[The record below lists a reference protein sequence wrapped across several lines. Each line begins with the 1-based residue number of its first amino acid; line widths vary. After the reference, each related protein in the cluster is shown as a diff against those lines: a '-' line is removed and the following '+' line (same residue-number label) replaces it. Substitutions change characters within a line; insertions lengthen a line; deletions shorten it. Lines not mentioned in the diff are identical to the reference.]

1 LATFIKGTE
10 KGAFTVRLFISLSGV
25 SVVLFVFIL
34 FFILRSTLTLC
45 VKCLIGA
52 HHFEWRAEVYLW
64 RRKVWTYQ
72 SKHTK
77 GNAKNTS
84 SVKKPDK
91 QQVDD
96 EVSDEALYGKLKQ
109 MMRLLRSVQI
119 GEKIKISHLVW
130 ITTCGTGDASETAL
144 LCGAIWTIKAST
156 LPWLAPLSSDRPRI
170 NVVPMFQRKCL
181 NSDLSCMFQVSI
193 GDAIAMI
200 KKIRR
205 QLKEG

>member
-1 LATFIKGTE
+1 
-10 KGAFTVRLFISLSGV
+10 VRLFIILSGV
-25 SVVLFVFIL
+25 SVGLLVSVI

-45 VKCLIGA
+45 VKCLIGT

-64 RRKVWTYQ
+64 RRKVWTYESGHAQ
-72 SKHTK
+72 GK
-77 GNAKNTS
+77 AKNKS
-84 SVKKPDK
+84 SVKKLDK
-91 QQVDD
+91 QQLDD
-96 EVSDEALYGKLKQ
+96 GVSDEALYGKLKQ
-109 MMRLLRSVQI
+109 MIHLLRSVQV
-119 GEKIKISHLVW
+119 GEKVKISHLVW

-144 LCGAIWTIKAST
+144 LCGVIWSIKAST
-156 LPWLAPLSSDRPRI
+156 MPWISPLSSDRPRI

-181 NSDLSCMFQVSI
+181 NSDLSCMFQVTI

>member
-1 LATFIKGTE
+1 M
-10 KGAFTVRLFISLSGV
+10 RLFIILSGV
-25 SVVLFVFIL
+25 SVGLMAFII

-45 VKCLIGA
+45 VKFLIGP
-52 HHFEWRAEVYLW
+52 HRFEWYADVYLW

-72 SKHTK
+72 LRHGKGKTKNKSTMKKLDKH
-77 GNAKNTS
+77 
-84 SVKKPDK
+84 
-91 QQVDD
+91 QIED
-96 EVSDEALYGKLKQ
+96 EVDDEALYGRLKQ
-109 MMRLLRSVQI
+109 IICILRTVPS
-119 GEKIKISHLVW
+119 GKKIKISHLVW

-144 LCGAIWTIKAST
+144 LCGAIWSIKAST
-156 LPWLAPLSSDRPRI
+156 MPWIAPLSSDRPRI

-181 NSDLSCMFQVSI
+181 NSDISCMFQVRI